1 MRWVFT
7 ATSVRRSGKRMPG
20 FGFVGMARQ
29 AREGRGSISLRHA
42 LAGLKLIADAE
53 RAAADARL
61 TMDWDAGP
69 STKQRRSASGGGGRA
84 GDALAAAQILRRLRG
99 CVGES
104 AWRMLWAL
112 CVDGDT
118 QIAVM
123 KRFAITQG
131 VIKARV
137 AEALEKLAVAY
148 ES

>member
-1 MRWVFT
+1 
-7 ATSVRRSGKRMPG
+7 MPG

-42 LAGLKLIADAE
+42 L
-53 RAAADARL
+53 
-61 TMDWDAGP
+61 AGP

-118 QIAVM
+118 QVAVM